1 MTRLFAGIRLVPLP
15 IPWHDSLKRKLSRQ
29 GIFREGVF
37 PVAKVLIVDDSAFV
51 RRSLVSVL
59 EKDPEIQVVGQ
70 ARNGEEAIAL
80 TRALD
85 PDVVAMDVEMPRMD
99 GITALG
105 RIMAE
110 TPCPVIM
117 VSSQTNEGAHTTL
130 KALELGALDFIPK
143 GAAGD
148 LGWIQRD
155 LPAKLKALARRKAY
169 VRLAHRRPFPAP
181 PRPAA
186 APQPAPSAAPA
197 PRRFMPAVLPGGGF
211 RYDAVAIG
219 VSTGGPPAVQRILA
233 ALPAAFP
240 VPLLIAQHMPAAFTG
255 PFAAR
260 LDSQSQISVKEAD
273 PLERV
278 KAGTAYVCPGGRH
291 LRLEN
296 RKGTLMAA
304 VTEEPKDALYKP
316 SANVLMETVG
326 LALGP
331 RALCVMLT
339 GMGSDGLEGTK
350 ILKSKGGYAIAQS
363 EATCV
368 VYGMPK
374 ALVDFNLADEIV
386 DLDDMAAAIVAAV
399 VL

>member
-1 MTRLFAGIRLVPLP
+1 M
-15 IPWHDSLKRKLSRQ
+15 
-29 GIFREGVF
+29 
-37 PVAKVLIVDDSAFV
+37 
-51 RRSLVSVL
+51 
-59 EKDPEIQVVGQ
+59 
-70 ARNGEEAIAL
+70 
-80 TRALD
+80 
-85 PDVVAMDVEMPRMD
+85 
-99 GITALG
+99 
-105 RIMAE
+105 
-110 TPCPVIM
+110 
-117 VSSQTNEGAHTTL
+117 
-130 KALELGALDFIPK
+130 ELGALDFIPK
-143 GAAGD
+143 GPAGSD
-148 LGWIQRD
+148 MGWIQRD

-169 VRLAHRRPFPAP
+169 IRLVHRKSLAP
-181 PRPAA
+181 PSPAA
-186 APQPAPSAAPA
+186 LHTAPHATPSAPPA
-197 PRRFMPAVLPGGGF
+197 ARRSMPAVFAGSGF
-211 RYDAVAIG
+211 RYDVVAIG
-219 VSTGGPPAVQRILA
+219 VSTGGPPAVQKILSDI
-233 ALPAAFP
+233 PGAFP
-240 VPLLIAQHMPAAFTG
+240 VPILIAQHMPATFTG

-260 LDSQSQISVKEAD
+260 LDTQSQISVKEAA

-278 KAGTAYVCPGGRH
+278 RAGTAYICPGGKH

-296 RKGTLMAA
+296 RKGTLTAV

-386 DLDDMAAAIVAAV
+386 DLDDIAAAIVSAV
-399 VL
+399 VR